1 MKKIRLRVNR
11 DGAVRSINAMQCQ
24 FLADLVANRIA
35 LALPRVA
42 TRAKPDGVNSLR
54 ARRCTRIAARA
65 HPKATSMAVRAP
77 SRTRVRFA
85 GAVVSAAILSM
96 VCAFPAVAQAASP
109 VPDQV
114 SLSEQTMTWSTVKFA
129 TSAENGLVG
138 GSLDKKTIVDRT
150 FRTYVLE
157 NRYLKVTL
165 LPEFGG
171 RILSIIYKPTGHEQ
185 LYRSEV
191 GVPYGIKAGN
201 FYYDWMMVYGG
212 IFPTFPDAEHGKTWL
227 KPWDFKVVKESAGE
241 VTVSMSLKDDFE
253 YSAAPGRFRSG
264 STGIEATTYVTLK
277 ADRAALD
284 ARVVLKNPQNKT
296 IEYEYWTCTT
306 LAPGSDPN
314 NPKTTGGAEII
325 APIQAYTTPHWSA
338 NLADGDKSAGSGRSR
353 FEKLRY
359 FKNWPTMGIA
369 YAAPDMGAANFW
381 GVINH
386 DNDEGIIRIADNT
399 VTPGLKMWTWGFPS
413 FTNETDARKDPNE
426 ARPYVELWAGVS
438 DQFFHSA
445 HFPALGE
452 VSIPETYSP
461 TVGMSNVTDANENI
475 LINLAAEGASVN
487 LQFFSLEP
495 ARPLRVTL
503 KRGDAV
509 LFDDAVT
516 ADPKNGNRISATIP
530 GSGSGEQVRLTI
542 RTAEGKELIA
552 AVTKIK

>member
-1 MKKIRLRVNR
+1 
-11 DGAVRSINAMQCQ
+11 
-24 FLADLVANRIA
+24 
-35 LALPRVA
+35 
-42 TRAKPDGVNSLR
+42 
-54 ARRCTRIAARA
+54 
-65 HPKATSMAVRAP
+65 MAIRAP
-77 SRTRVRFA
+77 SRTNVRFV
-85 GAVVSAAILSM
+85 GAVAWAAIVSVM
-96 VCAFPAVAQAASP
+96 CAFPAVARAASP

-114 SLSEQTMTWSTVKFA
+114 SLSESTMTWSTVKYA
-129 TSAENGLVG
+129 TDPENGLVS
-138 GSLDKKTIVDRT
+138 GSLDKNTIVERT

-227 KPWDFKVVKESAGE
+227 KPWDFKVVKQSAGE
-241 VTVSMSLKDDFE
+241 ITVAMSLTDNFA
-253 YSAAPGRFRSG
+253 YSAAPSKFRSG

-277 ADRAALD
+277 AGRAALD
-284 ARVVLKNPQNKT
+284 ARLVLKNPQDNT
-296 IEYEYWTCTT
+296 IDYEYWTCTT

-314 NPKTTGGAEII
+314 HPKTTGGAEII
-325 APIQAYTTPHWSA
+325 APIKAYSTPAWSA
-338 NLADGDKSAGSGRSR
+338 NLSDGDESAGPGKSR

-369 YAAPDMGAANFW
+369 YAAPDMGGGNFW

-386 DNDEGIIRIADNT
+386 DNEEGIIRIADNT
-399 VTPGLKMWTWGFPS
+399 ITPGLKMWTWGFPS
-413 FTNETDARKDPNE
+413 FTNETDPRKDPNE

-445 HFPALGE
+445 RLPARGI

-461 TVGMSNVTDANENI
+461 TIGMSNVTHANENI
-475 LINLAAEGASVN
+475 LINLKAEGASVN
-487 LQFFSLEP
+487 LQFFSIEP
-495 ARPLRVTL
+495 ATPLRVTL
-503 KRGDAV
+503 KHGDSV
-509 LFDDAVT
+509 LFDDAVN

-530 GSGSGEQVRLTI
+530 AGGSGEQVRLTI
-542 RTAEGKELIA
+542 RTADGKELIA
-552 AVTKIK
+552 AETKIK